1 MYYFLV
7 VIFFLFNSLDAYI
20 YQAIIMKKWND
31 LRNRY
36 HYVIG
41 LGDYHIKHDSVIKKQ
56 HNQLRSLLT
65 NMDAQCCK
73 VITEDLSVPNVDGRC
88 GSGKF
93 RINSRGGFL
102 GGITE
107 KCRNMG
113 LDADNFEYRYARVC
127 SIGPVLKDVTKDP
140 KAYPS
145 VVGIS
150 VGDVVKEIK
159 DESQK
164 IVKFDDGRVLNDW
177 YRASVE
183 QVDKKIVAYGLT
195 DHKMSMAD
203 YLASKQNNPTLL
215 EKLLTFDRALLD
227 AHIVHSVVNTNKE
240 NICLLAGGSHIE
252 RVSQMLEKVGY
263 KRVLELPKINAH
275 AARIESSLQ
284 SESGA
289 SDNMSIPY
297 AIDLSGFQNL
307 KL

>member
-1 MYYFLV
+1 MYHFFLV
-7 VIFFLFNSLDAYI
+7 MLFLFNSLDAYI

-41 LGDYHIKHDSVIKKQ
+41 LGDYHIKNENVIKKQ
-56 HNQLRSLLT
+56 HDQLRVFLA
-65 NMDAQCCK
+65 NMDAQSCK
-73 VITEDLSVPNVDGRC
+73 VITEDLSVPNIDGRC

-107 KCRNMG
+107 KCRDMG
-113 LDADNFEYRYARVC
+113 LNADNLEYRYARVC
-127 SIGPVLKDVTKDP
+127 SIGPVLKDNAKDP
-140 KAYPS
+140 KTYPS
-145 VVGIS
+145 VAGIS

-164 IVKFDDGRVLNDW
+164 IAKFNDGRVLNDW

-203 YLASKQNNPTLL
+203 YLASKKSNPMLL
-215 EKLLTFDRALLD
+215 QKLLTFDRALLD

-275 AARIESSLQ
+275 PTQLESCVQ
-284 SESGA
+284 SENGM
-289 SDNMSIPY
+289 SDNVNIPY
-297 AIDLSGFQNL
+297 AIDLSRFQNL